1 MSTTTTTTTGAGG
14 SLDASGEA
22 PRRRPSA
29 AVAFLAIL
37 RRDVTVAVHEAP
49 STIAQMILQPVF
61 LLFVFGRVL
70 PELGYARD
78 GYTDVLFP
86 GIVGLTVVLTALQGI
101 ALPLVLEFSYTMEIE
116 DRLLAPVPTS
126 LVAIEKLFFSA
137 LRAIVATALLF
148 PIGALLLGG
157 IPGEASDGPLV
168 ALVVILGAFIGAS
181 AGLLLGT
188 ILQPAKIRT
197 MFSLMITP
205 LIFTGASQYPWPL
218 LDKLRWFQ
226 VLTAVNPITYTSEA
240 LRAVLSPHVPHMH
253 FAVAVFAMVAFLL
266 VLGVAGVGAFRRRAM
281 T

>member
-1 MSTTTTTTTGAGG
+1 MSATTTTTTGGDGA
-14 SLDASGEA
+14 LDAPGGPS
-22 PRRRPSA
+22 RRPSA

-78 GYTDVLFP
+78 GYVDVLFP
-86 GIVGLTVVLTALQGI
+86 GIVALTVVLTALQGI

-116 DRLLAPVPTS
+116 DRLLAPISTS
-126 LVAIEKLFFSA
+126 LVAVEKLLFSA
-137 LRAIVATALLF
+137 LRSIVATALLF
-148 PIGALLLGG
+148 PIGAVLLGG
-157 IPGEASDGPLV
+157 IPGEASDVPLV
-168 ALVVILGAFIGAS
+168 ALVIVLGAFIGAS

-218 LDKLRWFQ
+218 LDELRWFQ
-226 VLTAVNPITYTSEA
+226 VLTAFNPITYTSEA
-240 LRAVLSPHVPHMH
+240 LRAVLSPQVPHMH
-253 FAVAVFAMVAFLL
+253 LGVAVFAMVAFLL
-266 VLGVAGVGAFRRRAM
+266 TLGAAGVAGFRRRA
-281 T
+281 TS